1 MDQNKMQ
8 IAEHVI
14 ITEQTIIFRHICP
27 EVGLDCFLD

>member
-14 ITEQTIIFRHICP
+14 ITEQTIFRHICP